1 MTKDL
6 VVRLFYIILS
16 IYCARSFAVESPA
29 PLYEQKI
36 KAGLVYNLIKYTEW
50 PTAPLAPSSPAN
62 SPAKINGSPATLK
75 ICLFSDDPFD
85 GYLSPLQGRTAQQ
98 ALISIVQI
106 INISEADTCN
116 AIIIHKNQREHLQ
129 KLFEFLQGKN
139 ILTISDIEK
148 FAELGGMIELA
159 REDEKV
165 TLAINKNSV
174 DNAKLVIDSR
184 MLKLAKLV
192 SKESAK

>member
-1 MTKDL
+1 VARDFVIKTFFIL
-6 VVRLFYIILS
+6 LS
-16 IYCARSFAVESPA
+16 ICCTQSFAAEAPA

-50 PTAPLAPSSPAN
+50 PTAALTTPNQIKNNYNPP
-62 SPAKINGSPATLK
+62 TLK
-75 ICLFSDDPFD
+75 ICLFGEDPFD

-98 ALISIVQI
+98 AVISIVHVT
-106 INISEADTCN
+106 SVPETDACN
-116 AIIIHKNQREHLQ
+116 AVIIHHNQRENLQ
-129 KLFEFLQGKN
+129 NLFEFLQGKN
-139 ILTISDIEK
+139 ILTISDIDK

-159 REDEKV
+159 RQEEKIS
-165 TLAINKNSV
+165 LAINKNAV

-192 SKESAK
+192 SGEGAK